1 MIINQN
7 YIQLI
12 TEKYKL
18 NKNNFDIIE
27 KKNFFKKK
35 FFIIHKPHEF
45 FFEINKNGKDLNN
58 FFPFFSEL
66 KNCTNFEIWCDSIKN
81 TLIKN
86 NKIVKSLID
95 SKPLRDKFKKEY
107 KI

>member
-35 FFIIHKPHEF
+35 FFIIYKPHEF
-45 FFEINKNGKDLNN
+45 FFEINKKGEDLSN
-58 FFPFFSEL
+58 FFPFFSE
-66 KNCTNFEIWCDSIKN
+66 KKDCPNFEIWCDSIKN
-81 TLIKN
+81 TLIKS
-86 NKIVKSLID
+86 NKIVKSLTD
-95 SKPLRDKFKKEY
+95 YKPLRDKFKKEH
-107 KI
+107 KV